1 MNSWTLI
8 KLEAFFDTWY
18 SIANGFGLQ
27 VRRDHWSRASIEVEM
42 ALVRKTLLIQRG
54 TNLQSNANNVDVK
67 DSSQIELHM
76 GGFSKS
82 VSP

>member
-1 MNSWTLI
+1 MNAWTLT

-42 ALVRKTLLIQRG
+42 ALVRKVPLIQRG
-54 TNLQSNANNVDVK
+54 TNLQSMLAMLMLM
-67 DSSQIELHM
+67 SRILHRLNCQWVV
-76 GGFSKS
+76 FQNQ
-82 VSP
+82 